1 MEDESDEDGQQGEIY
16 ITRSGRTVKPTDRL
30 TYDAQACLLTW
41 GEQESQ
47 ESWKERHLLAYKAST
62 DPDTMC
68 YHQAMK
74 KPDKDQFLAAIDKE
88 FDELPM
94 YKSKGTNEEQS
105 E

>member
-1 MEDESDEDGQQGEIY
+1 
-16 ITRSGRTVKPTDRL
+16 
-30 TYDAQACLLTW
+30 
-41 GEQESQ
+41 
-47 ESWKERHLLAYKAST
+47 
-62 DPDTMC
+62 MC